1 MLFCFHAMRGLH
13 RRAVPFSGYHRQMPT
28 RRGYGGKTVYGA
40 RVGILMLDTKWPRPP
55 GDTGNALTWPFPVLY
70 KVVPGASARVVI
82 HEQGRGLGPAF
93 LKAAEELVKEGADGI
108 TTTGGFLAIFQKDL
122 AAHVQVPV
130 ASSSLMQVP
139 LVQRLLPPGRRV
151 GVLSV
156 QGDRITPE
164 HWDAVGA
171 AHDTP
176 VMGTEKG
183 REFTRVML
191 GDTLDMDYEAA
202 EQDIMEAGD
211 ELLRRHPEVGAIV
224 CENHNM
230 APYAAALNARLRIP
244 VFTVYTFV
252 TWFHAG
258 LAPRDFGYPGSSQR
272 GAWRER

>member
-1 MLFCFHAMRGLH
+1 MSGRKGL
-13 RRAVPFSGYHRQMPT
+13 
-28 RRGYGGKTVYGA
+28 GGKTVYGA

-108 TTTGGFLAIFQKDL
+108 TTTGGFLAIFQKQL
-122 AAHVQVPV
+122 AEHVQVPV

-139 LVQRLLPPGRRV
+139 LVQRLLPPGKRV

-171 AHDTP
+171 PHDTP
-176 VMGTEKG
+176 VMGTEGG

-191 GDTLDMDYEAA
+191 GDTMDMDYEAA
-202 EQDIMEAGD
+202 EQDILEAG
-211 ELLRRHPEVGAIV
+211 ETLLKRHPDVGAIV
-224 CENHNM
+224 TENHNM
-230 APYAAALNARLRIP
+230 APYAAALNRRLRVPI
-244 VFTVYTFV
+244 FTVYTFV

-258 LAPRDFGYPGSSQR
+258 LQPREFGYPGSS
-272 GAWRER
+272 APEMWRER

>member
-1 MLFCFHAMRGLH
+1 MK
-13 RRAVPFSGYHRQMPT
+13 
-28 RRGYGGKTVYGA
+28 GYGGKTVYGA

-93 LKAAEELVKEGADGI
+93 LQAAEELVKDGADGI

-122 AAHVQVPV
+122 AAHVKVPV
-130 ASSSLMQVP
+130 ASSSLMQIP
-139 LVQRLLPPGRRV
+139 LVQNLLPPGKRV

-156 QGDRITPE
+156 QADRITPD

-171 AHDTP
+171 PHDTP
-176 VMGTEKG
+176 VMGTEGG

-191 GDTLDMDYEAA
+191 GDTIDMDYELA
-202 EQDIMEAGD
+202 EQEILAAG
-211 ELLRRHPEVGAIV
+211 ETLLKNHPEVGAIV

-230 APYAAALNARLRIP
+230 GPYAAALNARLGIP
-244 VFTVYTFV
+244 IFTVYTFV

-258 LAPRDFGYPGSSQR
+258 LQPRYFGRPGVPTEDT
-272 GAWRER
+272 WRERLGR

>member
-1 MLFCFHAMRGLH
+1 MSVRK
-13 RRAVPFSGYHRQMPT
+13 
-28 RRGYGGKTVYGA
+28 GYGGKTVYGA

-108 TTTGGFLAIFQKDL
+108 TTTGGFLAIFQKQL
-122 AAHVQVPV
+122 AEHVQVPV

-139 LVQRLLPPGRRV
+139 LVQRLLPPGKRV

-156 QGDRITPE
+156 QGDRITPD

-171 AHDTP
+171 PHDTP
-176 VMGTEKG
+176 VMGTEGG

-191 GDTLDMDYEAA
+191 GDTIDMDYEAA
-202 EQDIMEAGD
+202 EQDILEAG
-211 ELLRRHPEVGAIV
+211 ETLLKRHPDVGALV
-224 CENHNM
+224 TENHNM
-230 APYAAALNARLRIP
+230 APYAAALNRRLRIP
-244 VFTVYTFV
+244 IYTVYTFV

-258 LAPRDFGYPGSSQR
+258 LEPREFGFPGSSPSQL
-272 GAWRER
+272 WRER

>member
-1 MLFCFHAMRGLH
+1 MTG
-13 RRAVPFSGYHRQMPT
+13 RQ
-28 RRGYGGKTVYGA
+28 GYGGKTVYGA

-93 LKAAEELVKEGADGI
+93 LKAAQELVREGADGI
-108 TTTGGFLAIFQKDL
+108 TTTGGFLAIFQREL
-122 AAHVQVPV
+122 AAHVNVPV

-139 LVQRLLPPGRRV
+139 LVERLLPPGKRV

-171 AHDTP
+171 PHDTP
-176 VMGTEKG
+176 VMGTEGG

-191 GDTLDMDYEAA
+191 GDTIDMDYEAA
-202 EQDIMEAGD
+202 EQDILEAG
-211 ELLRRHPEVGAIV
+211 EKLLSRHPEVGAIV
-224 CENHNM
+224 TENHNM
-230 APYAAALNARLRIP
+230 APYAAALNRRLRIP
-244 VFTVYTFV
+244 IFTVYTFV
-252 TWFHAG
+252 TWFQAG
-258 LAPRDFGYPGSSQR
+258 LAPREFGYPGSSAP
-272 GAWRER
+272 GTWRER

>member
-1 MLFCFHAMRGLH
+1 MSARTGL
-13 RRAVPFSGYHRQMPT
+13 
-28 RRGYGGKTVYGA
+28 GGKTVYGA
-40 RVGILMLDTKWPRPP
+40 RVGIIMLDTKWPRPP
-55 GDTGNALTWPFPVLY
+55 GDTGNAYTWPFPVLY

-82 HEQGRGLGPAF
+82 HEKGKGLGPAF

-108 TTTGGFLAIFQKDL
+108 TTTGGFLAIFQKEL
-122 AAHVQVPV
+122 AAHVKVPV
-130 ASSSLMQVP
+130 ASSSLFQIP
-139 LVQRLLPPGRRV
+139 LVQRLLPPGKRV

-156 QGDRITPE
+156 HGDRITPE

-171 AHDTP
+171 PHDTP
-176 VMGTEKG
+176 VMGTENG

-211 ELLRRHPEVGAIV
+211 ELLRRHPEIGAIV

-230 APYAAALNARLRIP
+230 APYAATLNARLRIP
-244 VFTVYTFV
+244 IFTVYTFV

-258 LAPRDFGYPGSSQR
+258 LQPRDFGFPGSAPR
-272 GAWRER
+272 EHWRER

>member
-1 MLFCFHAMRGLH
+1 MSVRK
-13 RRAVPFSGYHRQMPT
+13 
-28 RRGYGGKTVYGA
+28 GYGGKTVYGA

-108 TTTGGFLAIFQKDL
+108 TTTGGFLAIFQKQL
-122 AAHVQVPV
+122 AEHVQVPV

-139 LVQRLLPPGRRV
+139 LVQRLLPPGKRV

-171 AHDTP
+171 PHDTP
-176 VMGTEKG
+176 VMGTEGG

-191 GDTLDMDYEAA
+191 GDTIDMDYEAA
-202 EQDIMEAGD
+202 EQDILEAG
-211 ELLRRHPEVGAIV
+211 ETLLKRHPDVGAIV
-224 CENHNM
+224 TENHNM
-230 APYAAALNARLRIP
+230 APYAAALNRRLRIP
-244 VFTVYTFV
+244 IYTVYTFV

-258 LAPRDFGYPGSSQR
+258 LEPREFGFPGSSR
-272 GAWRER
+272 SELWRER

>member
-1 MLFCFHAMRGLH
+1 
-13 RRAVPFSGYHRQMPT
+13 MPGRT
-28 RRGYGGKTVYGA
+28 GYGGKTVYGA

-55 GDTGNALTWPFPVLY
+55 GDTGNAQTWPFPVLY

-93 LKAAEELVKEGADGI
+93 LKAAEELVREGADGI
-108 TTTGGFLAIFQKDL
+108 TTTGGFLAIFQKQL
-122 AAHVQVPV
+122 AEHVQVPV

-156 QGDRITPE
+156 QADRITPE

-176 VMGTEKG
+176 VMGTEGG

-202 EQDIMEAGD
+202 EQDILGAGEA
-211 ELLRRHPEVGAIV
+211 LLQRHPEVGAIV
-224 CENHNM
+224 TENHNM
-230 APYAAALNARLRIP
+230 APYAAALNRRLRVPI
-244 VFTVYTFV
+244 FTVYTFV

-258 LAPRDFGYPGSSQR
+258 LSPREFGFPGSSMTD
-272 GAWRER
+272 AWRER

>member
-1 MLFCFHAMRGLH
+1 MA
-13 RRAVPFSGYHRQMPT
+13 T
-28 RRGYGGKTVYGA
+28 RKGYGGKTVYGA

-82 HEQGRGLGPAF
+82 HEQGKGLGPAF

-122 AAHVQVPV
+122 AAHVKVPV

-139 LVQRLLPPGRRV
+139 LVQSLLPPGKRV

-156 QGDRITPE
+156 QGNRITPE

-171 AHDTP
+171 PHDTP
-176 VMGTEKG
+176 VMGTENG

-191 GDTLDMDYEAA
+191 GDTIDMDYEAA

-211 ELLRRHPEVGAIV
+211 ELLRRHPDVGALV

-244 VFTVYTFV
+244 IFTVYTFV
-252 TWFHAG
+252 TWFQAG
-258 LAPRDFGYPGSSQR
+258 LAPRDFGYPGSSER
-272 GAWRER
+272 SVWRER

>member
-1 MLFCFHAMRGLH
+1 MA
-13 RRAVPFSGYHRQMPT
+13 T
-28 RRGYGGKTVYGA
+28 RKGYGGKTVYGA

-93 LKAAEELVKEGADGI
+93 LKAAEELVKDGADGI

-122 AAHVQVPV
+122 AAHVNVPV

-156 QGDRITPE
+156 QGNRITPE

-171 AHDTP
+171 PHDTP
-176 VMGTEKG
+176 VMGTENG

-191 GDTLDMDYEAA
+191 GDTVDMDYAAA

-211 ELLRRHPEVGAIV
+211 ELVRRHPDVGAIV

-230 APYAAALNARLRIP
+230 APYAAALNARLGIP
-244 VFTVYTFV
+244 IFTVYTFV
-252 TWFHAG
+252 TWFQAG
-258 LAPRDFGYPGSSQR
+258 LAPRDFGFPGSAERSV
-272 GAWRER
+272 WRER